1 MVGKQFLITGG
12 NGIGMADFED
22 DHFFLVFDLTSS
34 RAASK
39 TLTLFPELTG
49 GGLTLKLDISEAL
62 TDPVE
67 LFLVGERLSQVFIDS
82 GRNIRKNCRSK

>member
-1 MVGKQFLITGG
+1 
-12 NGIGMADFED
+12 MADFED

-34 RAASK
+34 REASK

-49 GGLTLKLDISEAL
+49 GGLTLKLDFSEAL

-67 LFLVGERLSQVFIDS
+67 LFLVGERFSQVFIDS